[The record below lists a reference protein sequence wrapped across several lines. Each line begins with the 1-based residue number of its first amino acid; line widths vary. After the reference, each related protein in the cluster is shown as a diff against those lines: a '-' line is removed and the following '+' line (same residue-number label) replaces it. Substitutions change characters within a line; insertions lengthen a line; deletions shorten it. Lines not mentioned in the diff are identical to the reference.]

1 MTGRRVTR
9 YRGQEISRNDSV
21 NPGRRGRY
29 TWSGRPFSLLTHAKC
44 AIDDHCRDRDRAT
57 GEKETAQ

>member
-9 YRGQEISRNDSV
+9 YRGQEIARNDNV

-29 TWSGRPFSLLTHAKC
+29 SWKGREFAQLNHVKG
-44 AIDDHCRDRDRAT
+44 AIDDQLADRRH
-57 GEKETAQ
+57 